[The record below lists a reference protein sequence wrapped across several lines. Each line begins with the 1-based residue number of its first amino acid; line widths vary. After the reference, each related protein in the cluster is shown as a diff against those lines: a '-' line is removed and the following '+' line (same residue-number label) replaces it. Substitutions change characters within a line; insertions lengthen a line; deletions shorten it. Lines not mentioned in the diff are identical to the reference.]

1 MIVRGL
7 TMGLFGNKKKQDV
20 KLILPDHAKCS
31 RCGRK
36 IKRGS
41 NLTIST
47 ENFIVRNAAGQSAT
61 GIFWSCLL
69 CSMMTET

>member
-36 IKRGS
+36 IRKGMKFDYIDGKLYCEKCSRAKRD
-41 NLTIST
+41 
-47 ENFIVRNAAGQSAT
+47 
-61 GIFWSCLL
+61 WDLL
-69 CSMMTET
+69 ELFALLDDD